1 MRIPG
6 TYLVGMK
13 FCDRNNHKYRLKCNL
28 YIINESYSAF
38 CFKFGKPYFGIDK
51 VQSFLCCK
59 YDCAISSCVSRSN
72 LNSRAVT

>member
-13 FCDRNNHKYRLKCNL
+13 FCDRNNHEYRLKCNL

-38 CFKFGKPYFGIDK
+38 FFLIWYFGIDK

-59 YDCAISSCVSRSN
+59 YDCAISSCVSR
-72 LNSRAVT
+72 